1 MTRKVRRMEPSIQLL
16 STKLFVPPPRPT
28 LVPRPR
34 LIERLSE
41 GITRP
46 LTLISAP
53 AGFGKTTLIRE
64 WRASNDGRDYPLACL
79 SLENEDN
86 DPTRFLTYLVA
97 ALGTLKPDLA
107 ETALGI
113 LQSPQLP
120 PLQPFLTSLIN
131 DLGELSYSFALVLDD
146 YHVISTQLIH
156 DALTF
161 LLDHLPSN
169 MHLIL

>member
-1 MTRKVRRMEPSIQLL
+1 MTRKVRRMDTSIKLL
-16 STKLFVPPPRPT
+16 TTKFFVPPPRPT
-28 LVPRPR
+28 LVPR
-34 LIERLSE
+34 
-41 GITRP
+41 TRP

-53 AGFGKTTLIRE
+53 AGFGKTTLISE

-120 PLQPFLTSLIN
+120 PLQPFLTNLIN
-131 DLGELSYSFALVLDD
+131 DLGELSCSF
-146 YHVISTQLIH
+146 
-156 DALTF
+156 
-161 LLDHLPSN
+161 
-169 MHLIL
+169 